1 MRCPLGRACA
11 GGGPAET
18 TSARAGERGAKVSD
32 AATRARTTSAGR
44 ATYLGSA
51 RSLALRSLVR
61 GVTMAAID
69 VKVVVLSAVLALT
82 ASAGVFRLTS
92 PAFRSGGAIPERFT
106 CDGADVSPPLRWT
119 APPARA
125 RTLALQVV
133 DVSTPSRFVHW
144 LAWGISP
151 RSRGLAAGARPP
163 RQGTNEFGRIGW
175 GGPCPPSGE
184 KHRYVFVLY
193 ALGKPVRL
201 RNGATAGRFRRAVG
215 YAGIVSQTHL
225 VGTYRRP

>member
-1 MRCPLGRACA
+1 
-11 GGGPAET
+11 
-18 TSARAGERGAKVSD
+18 
-32 AATRARTTSAGR
+32 
-44 ATYLGSA
+44 
-51 RSLALRSLVR
+51 
-61 GVTMAAID
+61 MAAID

-144 LAWGISP
+144 IAWGISP

-163 RQGTNEFGRIGW
+163 RQGRNDFGRVGW
-175 GGPCPPSGE
+175 GGPCPPAGST
-184 KHRYVFVLY
+184 HRYLFVLY
-193 ALGKPVRL
+193 ALMNPLRL
-201 RNGATAGRFRRAVG
+201 SNGATVRQFQHAVG
-215 YAGIVSQTHL
+215 SAGMVRQPLLI
-225 VGTYRRP
+225 GTYRRHA